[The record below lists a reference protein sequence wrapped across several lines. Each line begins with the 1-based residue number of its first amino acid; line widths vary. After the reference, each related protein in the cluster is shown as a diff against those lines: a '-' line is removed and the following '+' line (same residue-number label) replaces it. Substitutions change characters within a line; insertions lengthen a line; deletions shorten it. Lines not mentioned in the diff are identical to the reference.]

1 MSGSTVIRS
10 TFVAATLATALVA
23 VTPEA
28 HASSVNW
35 DAIASCESGND
46 WSINTGNGFY
56 GGLQFTLGTW
66 HSNGGSGMP
75 QNASREEQ
83 IRVAENVLQSQGIG
97 AWPVCG
103 RLGGSTGSYKASKPT
118 PKVTTPK
125 TSKKA
130 ATVPSKPSVDVDD
143 APVVSTVSLNS
154 NYTVKSGDTL
164 SDIGAKANVSWV
176 KIYND
181 NKSVVGSDP
190 NLIFPGQ
197 KLQINK

>member
-1 MSGSTVIRS
+1 MSSSTVIRS
-10 TFVAATLATALVA
+10 AFVTATIATALVA

-35 DAIASCESGND
+35 DAIAQCESGGN

-103 RLGGSTGSYKASKPT
+103 RQGGSTGSYKPAKTPAKPIA
-118 PKVTTPK
+118 PK
-125 TSKKA
+125 TTKSAPKA
-130 ATVPSKPSVDVDD
+130 APVAPKSY
-143 APVVSTVSLNS
+143 APVNATPATTNMVK
-154 NYTVKSGDTL
+154 YTVKSGDFL
-164 SDIGAKANVSWV
+164 SKIGDTYNISWQ
-176 KIYND
+176 KIYAENV
-181 NKSVVGSDP
+181 NVIGSDP
-190 NLIFPGQ
+190 NMIYPGQ
-197 KLQINK
+197 TFNISR